1 MGTVKEYIVDKWLT
15 FWTKKS
21 KSQRD
26 WEAWKDVTVVSR
38 ADTIENMFMN
48 FKHIIP
54 VTTDIFD
61 LHEPFGW
68 VPCED
73 FEQYLYPN
81 RQLGN
86 NTVFYFARGY
96 RDQWDKR
103 FHLSDLQHEQD
114 QVFVATNN
122 DRDAL
127 MIALKYTA

>member
-1 MGTVKEYIVDKWLT
+1 MYYLAEVIKDKWLT

-21 KSQRD
+21 KSQRE
-26 WEAWKDVTVVSR
+26 WEAWAEVTIASR

-54 VTTDIFD
+54 VTTNIFD
-61 LHEPFGW
+61 LDEPFGW
-68 VPCED
+68 APCQD
-73 FEQYLYPN
+73 FKQYLYPT
-81 RQLGN
+81 RQLGDN
-86 NTVFYFARGY
+86 AVFYFARGY

-103 FHLSDLQHEQD
+103 FHLNDMRHEED

-127 MIALKYTA
+127 MIALKYG